1 MLFKSTRKEVQE
13 WAKKKKKKGGADT
26 KTNGEPC
33 HRHQDANDLHIMLIH
48 NFIFFLRVKEEK
60 RVAEA
65 VNLGQPVQQSITRV
79 SFKKPKM
86 EN

>member
-1 MLFKSTRKEVQE
+1 
-13 WAKKKKKKGGADT
+13 
-26 KTNGEPC
+26 
-33 HRHQDANDLHIMLIH
+33 MLIH
-48 NFIFFLRVKEEK
+48 NLFFIFILKNLFFLRVKEEK